1 MIYYY
6 PSHLSGSNMSYIDQE
21 FLEPEYTRLEYESD
35 YARIEQAKK
44 TSLSKS
50 QEILPTAWQR
60 PIFKPRCTKW
70 SVDTEKL
77 KFSQLDKA

>member
-21 FLEPEYTRLEYESD
+21 FLEPEYTRLEYEID

-50 QEILPTAWQR
+50 QEILPTA
-60 PIFKPRCTKW
+60 
-70 SVDTEKL
+70 
-77 KFSQLDKA
+77 